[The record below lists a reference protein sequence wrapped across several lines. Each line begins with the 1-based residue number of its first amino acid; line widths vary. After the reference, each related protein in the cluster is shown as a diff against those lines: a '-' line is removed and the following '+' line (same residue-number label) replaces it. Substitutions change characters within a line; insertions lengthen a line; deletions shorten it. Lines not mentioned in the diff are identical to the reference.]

1 VVAGHQMRSP
11 YLVRH
16 AFAAHADPALWPDDA
31 ERPLTPD
38 GTSQFRVAAR
48 GLRELVPHVDCL
60 LSSVYARAWE
70 TAELLHEV
78 TGWPRP
84 HACPALA
91 PGWPPASAFDVLRE
105 RDERSIAL
113 VGHEPYLSGLAS
125 LLCAGHEKQLRLELK
140 KGAVAFVRVER
151 DIRPD
156 AGYLIWTVTPKVL
169 RALEGAD
176 GERGHRRRAPLG
188 LRTP

>member
-1 VVAGHQMRSP
+1 MRNL

-16 AFAAHADPALWPDDA
+16 AFATHADPALWPDDA
-31 ERPLTPD
+31 QRPLTPE
-38 GTSQFRVAAR
+38 GSGQFRVAAR
-48 GLRELVPHVDCL
+48 GLRELVPLVDCV
-60 LSSVYARAWE
+60 LSSIYARAWE

-84 HACPALA
+84 QACPALA
-91 PGWPPASAFDVLRE
+91 PGWPPTSAFDVLRE
-105 RDERSIAL
+105 RDERSIAI
-113 VGHEPYLSGLAS
+113 VGHEPYLSELAS
-125 LLCAGHEKQLRLELK
+125 LLCAGHEELLRLEVK

-156 AGYLIWTVTPKVL
+156 AGCLVWSVTPKIL
-169 RALEGAD
+169 RALDGID
-176 GERGHRRRAPLG
+176 GERKRRRRTLVG